1 MKIEYKGA
9 DQYLIMLSQMQGKT
23 KSVAGKA
30 IYAAAN
36 IVADAIKANLKA
48 LPAVSERH
56 NIIAYKTG
64 GKSKL
69 SEKQKQGL
77 LDGFGIAKMEYKDG
91 YYNVKAGFDG
101 YNDISTDSYPKG
113 QPNPLIARC
122 VENGSSYM
130 DATPFVK
137 PAVNKSR
144 KAAIAEMQ
152 RVIDEEYEKMMK
164 G

>member
-23 KSVAGKA
+23 RSVAGKA

-36 IVADAIKANLKA
+36 IVADAIKANLRA

-56 NIIAYKTG
+56 NILAYKTG

-77 LDGFGIAKMEYKDG
+77 LDGFGIAKMEYQNG
-91 YYNVKAGFDG
+91 YYNVKTGFDG

-113 QPNPLIARC
+113 QPNPMIARC
-122 VENGSSYM
+122 IENGSSYM

-137 PAVNKSR
+137 PAVNKSK

-152 RVIDEEYEKMMK
+152 RVIDEEYKKMMK

>member
-9 DQYLIMLSQMQGKT
+9 DQYLIILSQMQGKT
-23 KSVAGKA
+23 RSVAGKA

-36 IVADAIKANLKA
+36 IVADAIKADLRA
-48 LPAVSERH
+48 LPAVSEKY
-56 NIIAYKTG
+56 NLSAYKTG

-91 YYNVKAGFDG
+91 FYNVKAGFDG
-101 YNDISTDSYPKG
+101 YNDISTDRYPKG

-144 KAAIAEMQ
+144 KSAIAEMQ
-152 RVIDEEYEKMMK
+152 RVIDEEYEKLMK